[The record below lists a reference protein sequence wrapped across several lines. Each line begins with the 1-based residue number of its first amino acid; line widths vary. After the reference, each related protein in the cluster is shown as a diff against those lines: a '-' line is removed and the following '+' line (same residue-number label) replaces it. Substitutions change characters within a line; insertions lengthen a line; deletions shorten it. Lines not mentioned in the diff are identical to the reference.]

1 MSVPVHMYVVYYV
14 LMIYIGYTAIYIS
27 FLYFSY
33 VPMYIDE
40 VARFHLRNGACF
52 MRLNWDGSCHE
63 NIIKNSL
70 GMMVNY
76 IYDINTLPCPEFVSG
91 DRGVDYLYK
100 YSIQQRYD
108 MYASMPSHV
117 PIGEQIAS
125 RLEPI

>member
-1 MSVPVHMYVVYYV
+1 MLYLAYNAVYSVYASPY
-14 LMIYIGYTAIYIS
+14 LSDT
-27 FLYFSY
+27 FSY
-33 VPMYIDE
+33 IFMYIDE

-76 IYDINTLPCPEFVSG
+76 IYDINALPCPEFVSG

-100 YSIQQRYD
+100 YSIEQRYD
-108 MYASMPSHV
+108 MYTRTPSHV

-125 RLEPI
+125 RLEAI